1 MDFREAIIGSYREVC
16 RVLQGHGY
24 LRSRFE
30 TVREFQQALRQA
42 MPLDHDSLSRLT
54 RLYETAD
61 YALPDPGE
69 QARSEAVASLR
80 VVLES
85 LEALLHAPA

>member
-1 MDFREAIIGSYREVC
+1 
-16 RVLQGHGY
+16 
-24 LRSRFE
+24 
-30 TVREFQQALRQA
+30 
-42 MPLDHDSLSRLT
+42 MPLNHDSLSRLT